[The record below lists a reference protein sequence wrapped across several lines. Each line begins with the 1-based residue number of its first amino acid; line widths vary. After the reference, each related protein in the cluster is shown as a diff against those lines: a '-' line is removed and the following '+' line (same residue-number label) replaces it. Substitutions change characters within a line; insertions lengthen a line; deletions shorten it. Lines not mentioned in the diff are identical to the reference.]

1 MKGEFNMAVNEQI
14 VTGRKFR
21 KLVDEATKLWQRIS
35 FWTKAVDVEFN
46 DSKTA
51 ETKLGAIDGITDS
64 LVSTSSRIAASAKA
78 VNELNNKLMESFQ
91 VGCNAIVNKLKELG
105 VTPESNSPDD
115 IVKAIETVYNNRYDE
130 GISSVN
136 KCSGGRYYIC
146 WVPNTV
152 TTNVKIWHNGQLVC
166 DRNYNPGSTQ
176 LTGNF

>member
-1 MKGEFNMAVNEQI
+1 MAVNEQI

-78 VNELNNKLMESFQ
+78 VNELNNKLTESFQ

-136 KCSGGRYYIC
+136 KCSGGRYYIHRAA
-146 WVPNTV
+146 PDAIA
-152 TTNVKIWHNGQLVC
+152 TNVQIWHNGVMVC
-166 DRNYNPGSTQ
+166 NRDFNPGSTP
-176 LTGNF
+176 LSGSF